1 MVRFLTVIPPYVE
14 RTVGSGSETGV
25 QVESHN
31 NDSDCQFC
39 RIGSLK
45 HGRCFNNCPQL
56 RPERFPAFPSASP
69 RLVAEVSQTVPKAS
83 MLHLVPRLRF
93 SNLSEVPTQH

>member
-31 NDSDCQFC
+31 TTPSRTASFV
-39 RIGSLK
+39 GSVL
-45 HGRCFNNCPQL
+45 
-56 RPERFPAFPSASP
+56 
-69 RLVAEVSQTVPKAS
+69 
-83 MLHLVPRLRF
+83 
-93 SNLSEVPTQH
+93 